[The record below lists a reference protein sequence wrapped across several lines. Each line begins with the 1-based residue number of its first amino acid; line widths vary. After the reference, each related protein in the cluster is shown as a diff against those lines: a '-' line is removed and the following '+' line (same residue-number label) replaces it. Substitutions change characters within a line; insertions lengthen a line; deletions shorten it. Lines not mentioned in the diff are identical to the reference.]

1 MSTSD
6 TYERHHLF
14 GAAAI
19 FAVAA
24 VVLAA
29 MGQVWW
35 CKCGSPVPWSWDT
48 WSMHNSQHI
57 LDAYSFSHMQHGLV
71 FFAAL
76 YLLGDRV
83 VMGTRLLLALAFE
96 AAWEVLENTPMV
108 IERYREATISL
119 DYFGD
124 SVANSMSDL
133 AACWLGFEI
142 ARRLPWWGTLALFVV
157 VEALMV
163 LTIKDSLILNVI
175 MLLYPLDAIRQWQ
188 AA

>member
-1 MSTSD
+1 MD
-6 TYERHHLF
+6 DRYEQRHLM
-14 GAAAI
+14 GAGAI
-19 FAVAA
+19 FAIAA
-24 VVLAA
+24 VVLAG
-29 MGQVWW
+29 MGQAWW
-35 CKCGSPVPWSWDT
+35 CSCGSPVPWSWDT
-48 WSMHNSQHI
+48 WSLHNSQHI

-71 FFAAL
+71 FFGVLA
-76 YLLGDRV
+76 LLGDRASI
-83 VMGTRLLLALAFE
+83 GTKLWAALGFE

-142 ARRLPWWGTLALFVV
+142 ARRLPWWGTVLLFVV
-157 VEALMV
+157 VELAMLWA
-163 LTIKDSLILNVI
+163 IHDSLILNVI
-175 MLLYPLDAIRQWQ
+175 MLLYPLDAIREWQ